1 MRRDPQ
7 EMMLFLGPLLLAV
20 LMLVV
25 GCTPE
30 SARWT
35 PTEAPKENKVEFV
48 TLAHQV
54 HFAPGAV
61 TTTSAEAKALS
72 DFLGGIAL
80 GYGDQVT
87 IDPGTRSG
95 SVAVDTL
102 ASKRLDAVTAM
113 LRKLHVRAQS
123 ATRPSVDGALAQN
136 VLVVTVGRYIV
147 TGPNCPDRRKPE
159 SDDFSNTTQ
168 SNYGCATATNLGLMV
183 ANPGDLVRGIPA
195 GPADGEF
202 STRGVQNYRSGAMS
216 KSIKSEMG
224 SSGGGGN

>member
-7 EMMLFLGPLLLAV
+7 EMMLFLGPLLLAA
-20 LMLVV
+20 LLLVV

-35 PTEAPKENKVEFV
+35 PIEAPKENKVEFI

-54 HFAPGAV
+54 HFAPGAAAA
-61 TTTSAEAKALS
+61 TSTEAKALS
-72 DFLGGIAL
+72 DFLNGVAL

-87 IDPGTRSG
+87 IDPGPRSG
-95 SVAVDTL
+95 SATVDAL
-102 ASKRLDAVTAM
+102 AAKRLDAVTAM
-113 LRKLHVRAQS
+113 LRKLQVRAQP
-123 ATRPSVDGALAQN
+123 ATRPTVDGALTQN

-168 SNYGCATATNLGLMV
+168 SNYGCASATNLGLMV
-183 ANPGDLVRGIPA
+183 ANPGDLVRGTPA
-195 GPADGEF
+195 GPADAEF
-202 STRGVQNYRSGAMS
+202 NARGIQNYRAGTVS
-216 KSIKSEMG
+216 KSLKSEMS

>member
-7 EMMLFLGPLLLAV
+7 EMLLFLGPLLLAV

-35 PTEAPKENKVEFV
+35 PIEAPKDNKVEFI

-54 HFAPGAV
+54 HFAPDAA
-61 TTTSAEAKALS
+61 TATAAEGKALS
-72 DFLGGIAL
+72 DFLNGISL

-95 SVAVDTL
+95 SATVDGL
-102 ASKRLDAVTAM
+102 AAKRLDTLTAM
-113 LRKLHVRAQS
+113 LRKQHVRAQP
-123 ATRPSVDGALAQN
+123 ATRLSVDGALNQN

-183 ANPGDLVRGIPA
+183 ANPGDLVRGVPA
-195 GPADGEF
+195 GPADAEF
-202 STRGVQNYRSGAMS
+202 STRGVQNYRSGAIS

-224 SSGGGGN
+224 SGGGN